1 LKFARYSVKILIF
14 LLVIITS
21 CIQPGCNKK
30 VEENQVDFDQINVDN
45 SNDYRYIFKD
55 RIKEEKLQNEK
66 NRKKIF
72 KD

>member
-1 LKFARYSVKILIF
+1 MKILIF
-14 LLVIITS
+14 LLVIIIS

-30 VEENQVDFDQINVDN
+30 AEENQVDFDQIDVDN

-66 NRKKIF
+66 NRKKTF

>member
-1 LKFARYSVKILIF
+1 VKVLMLLLAIILC
-14 LLVIITS
+14 S
-21 CIQPGCNKK
+21 IQPGCNKK
-30 VEENQVDFDQINVDN
+30 AEENQVDFDQINVDN

-66 NRKKIF
+66 NRKKTF